1 MGNKTK
7 KHNKK
12 KKDGKKRIKKT
23 IKGLAIFAESAPDYF
38 FAKTRKKRVFLLYD
52 GHKLL
57 LCAGKHFLKKKKG
70 KAINN
75 NSSSN
80 NCNNNNE

>member
-23 IKGLAIFAESAPDYF
+23 IKHRQLKIPSTTPLEIRKVSKKIFN
-38 FAKTRKKRVFLLYD
+38 
-52 GHKLL
+52 KL
-57 LCAGKHFLKKKKG
+57 
-70 KAINN
+70 
-75 NSSSN
+75 
-80 NCNNNNE
+80 